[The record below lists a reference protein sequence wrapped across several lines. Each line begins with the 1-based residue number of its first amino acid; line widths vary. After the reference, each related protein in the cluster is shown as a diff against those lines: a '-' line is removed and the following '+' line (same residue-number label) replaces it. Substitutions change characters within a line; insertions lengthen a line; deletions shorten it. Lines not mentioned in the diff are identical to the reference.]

1 MDLQP
6 DTQPVADRPVRVLT
20 IDDHEVFRRATRT
33 LIEAMPGF
41 EQAGEAASGPEGLE
55 LAAQLRPDLVLV
67 EMRMPRMDGVETAR
81 RMAEVVPGATI
92 VLLSLEARANLPE
105 DASTALHMRK
115 QDLST
120 RSLHELWSVH
130 GGARL
135 G

>member
-6 DTQPVADRPVRVLT
+6 ETQPIADPPVRVLT

-33 LIEAMPGF
+33 LIEATSGF
-41 EQAGEAASGPEGLE
+41 EQAGEASSGPEGLE

-67 EMRMPRMDGVETAR
+67 EMRMPGMDGVETAR
-81 RMAEVVPGATI
+81 RMAEVVPSATI
-92 VLLSLEARANLPE
+92 VLLSLDARANLPE
-105 DASTALHMRK
+105 DASAVLHMRK

-120 RSLHELWSVH
+120 RSLQELWSVH